1 MAEPVITNRDVYYEL
16 LALIVCLCECR
27 RRAMPAVAASLE
39 PILHPPAA
47 TLAELD
53 KLSAGLDADLPAKV
67 LDRNLLVATW
77 NVRAFGDMSD
87 SWKRGKRDSPKRN
100 RSDAVAIA
108 EILSRFDV
116 IAVQEA
122 RANLK
127 ALRNVIKA
135 LGAEWG
141 LILTDVNPPPAGN
154 GERLAFLFDTR
165 RVRPSG
171 LAAEL
176 VVPEDELKK
185 GKIAEGALREQF
197 VRTPY
202 AVSFICGG
210 QTFIL
215 VTLHVIYGAEASERT
230 GELKAIAEWL
240 AGWAKRTED
249 YNQNLICLGDFNIDR
264 KDDPN
269 YRALT
274 STGLEP
280 PAELEEGLSR
290 TVSDRPGEEHYYD
303 QIAWFNKGGRA
314 RLTLN
319 YEGKGHAGRFEWT
332 KHLLT
337 GMDPQEASW
346 HISDHYPL
354 WVEFGM

>member
-1 MAEPVITNRDVYYEL
+1 V
-16 LALIVCLCECR
+16 
-27 RRAMPAVAASLE
+27 PAVAESLE
-39 PILHPPAA
+39 PILNPPAA
-47 TLAELD
+47 TLAELEP
-53 KLSAGLDADLPAKV
+53 LAAALDAELPDKV

-77 NVRAFGDMSD
+77 NVRAFGGMSD
-87 SWKRGKRDSPKRN
+87 SWKRGGRGSPKRN
-100 RSDAVAIA
+100 RSDVLAIA

-122 RANLK
+122 RADLR
-127 ALRNVIKA
+127 ALRHTMKA
-135 LGAEWG
+135 LGPDWG

-185 GKIAEGALREQF
+185 GRIDEGALQEQF

-202 AVSFICGG
+202 AVSFLSGG

-215 VTLHVIYGAEASERT
+215 VTLHVKYGSGAAERT
-230 GELKAIAEWL
+230 GELKGIARWL
-240 AGWAKRTED
+240 SDWAQRTED

-264 KDDPN
+264 RDDPN
-269 YRALT
+269 FKALT

-280 PAELEEGLSR
+280 PGELQGLSR
-290 TVSDRPGEEHYYD
+290 TVSDKPGKEHYYD
-303 QIAWFNKGGRA
+303 QIAWFTKGKRSKLSLEFEPGA
-314 RLTLN
+314 
-319 YEGKGHAGRFEWT
+319 GHAGRFEWN
-332 KHLLT
+332 KHLLAK
-337 GMDPQEASW
+337 MKAQDASW

-354 WVEFGM
+354 WVEFGI